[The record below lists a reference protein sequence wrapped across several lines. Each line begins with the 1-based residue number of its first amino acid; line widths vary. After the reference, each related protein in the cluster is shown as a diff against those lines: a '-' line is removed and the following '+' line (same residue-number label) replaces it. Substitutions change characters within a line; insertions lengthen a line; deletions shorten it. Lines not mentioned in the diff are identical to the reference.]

1 MQQRLRNSTPYRN
14 LVLSSKNATCVFGW
28 NQFPKIAKGAHINIF
43 CPQSHGPTP
52 VFTACESR
60 DKNSGDLRKLWA
72 SPDTSPDMIPLGVH
86 APRNLAT
93 SSLPDLEQK
102 FSCKVGQSGLI
113 TASETLMST
122 EPQNFTKNVRITTA
136 PHLQTQKSD
145 EPGFLQVQSGL
156 RRVSCSVG
164 PTDRRKQI
172 DHLQDPIASPG
183 EKPFRIISLSH
194 SIRAQS
200 QARASDRLTGS
211 IWQQVSGISRQRVG
225 SPFQNEGKTPG
236 GNWQSNPVLGNP
248 DHAMLSV
255 ACH

>member
-1 MQQRLRNSTPYRN
+1 MLCRVEVLRLRNSTPYRN

-183 EKPFRIISLSH
+183 IWNQQAEGRVPFPERRQDAGWELAVEPSARESRPCNAISCMPL
-194 SIRAQS
+194 IDEA
-200 QARASDRLTGS
+200 
-211 IWQQVSGISRQRVG
+211 
-225 SPFQNEGKTPG
+225 
-236 GNWQSNPVLGNP
+236 
-248 DHAMLSV
+248 
-255 ACH
+255 